1 MVPGEGNPIS
11 LFASFSS
18 MGHPWGPEWAQDP
31 SQEPPG
37 PLRTSISGE
46 FWWIFIDFFYNFGWF
61 PARLFH
67 RFSMVELGWERVP
80 YSTGWEGAVAN
91 LGGNM
96 SRKTWVGRCVGD
108 VFPPKF
114 AVAPSYPTCGGRVPT
129 QVCWHTFPPNFWKSK
144 PRHGGGAGPQ
154 GSWISFEGVRL

>member
-1 MVPGEGNPIS
+1 
-11 LFASFSS
+11 
-18 MGHPWGPEWAQDP
+18 
-31 SQEPPG
+31 
-37 PLRTSISGE
+37 
-46 FWWIFIDFFYNFGWF
+46 
-61 PARLFH
+61 
-67 RFSMVELGWERVP
+67 MVELGWERVP

-154 GSWISFEGVRL
+154 GSWIISEKSTNQQPTFVQKVDLILAPSPIHKDENDRKWIL